1 MCGAD
6 LRVRVYKATMALD
19 FSSLN
24 LSADLLATVRE
35 LGYEKL
41 TEVQEQAIPLLLS
54 GKDVIGQSKTGSG
67 KTAAFSIPILE
78 RIDLS
83 FREVQA
89 LVLCPTRELCEQVAR
104 EIRKLGRRMP
114 GFQVLIL
121 TGGQP
126 GRPQSEALRKGV
138 HMVVGTPGRVLD
150 HVTRRNLTLAHIR
163 TLVLDEADR
172 MLDMGF
178 EDEMNAIL
186 NEAPST
192 RQTVFFSATFPEN
205 IEAMSAHY
213 QHEPVEVRVAAAPE
227 DKPDITQRV
236 YDSAQEEKVANLL
249 RLLHEYQPSSAI
261 VFCNLKVTVAE
272 LAETLVKHGVAA
284 GALHGDLLQE
294 DRNKMMAMF
303 RNESFRVLVA
313 TDVAARGLDV
323 ENLDLV
329 VNFELSLHGED
340 YVHRIGR
347 TGRAGRKGLAV
358 TLATSRERGRLAE
371 FALETGTTVTH
382 TDYTSAFADRTV
394 MPYVQLD
401 AKMATIYVSGGRK
414 DKVRAGD
421 ILGALTGETAGL
433 TGADIGKIE
442 IFDRFAFVGIARGRA
457 ASVVEKLKSGKIKGK
472 TFILRL
478 VR

>member
-1 MCGAD
+1 
-6 LRVRVYKATMALD
+6 MASD
-19 FSSLN
+19 FSSLK

-41 TEVQEQAIPLLLS
+41 TDVQEQAIPLLLA

-83 FREVQA
+83 FRDVQA

-121 TGGQP
+121 SGGQP

-150 HVTRRNLTLAHIR
+150 HLTRQNLSLENIR

-178 EDEMNAIL
+178 EDEMNAIM
-186 NEAPST
+186 ERAPSA
-192 RQTVFFSATFPEN
+192 RQTVLFSATFPEN
-205 IEAMSAHY
+205 MEAMSSRF
-213 QHEPVEVRVAAAPE
+213 QHEPVEVTVTSAPE

-236 YDSAQEEKVANLL
+236 YDSSVEEKSANLL
-249 RLLHEYQPSSAI
+249 RVLHELQPASAI
-261 VFCNLKVTVAE
+261 VFCNLKITVAA
-272 LAETLVKHGVAA
+272 LAETLVRQGVAA

-329 VNFELSLHGED
+329 VNYELSLHRED

-358 TLATSRERGRLAE
+358 TLATARERARLEE
-371 FALETGTTVTH
+371 FAVENGTTVTH
-382 TDYTSAFADRTV
+382 AEYAPTFPEHSA
-394 MPYVQLD
+394 MPQVTLE
-401 AKMATIYVSGGRK
+401 AKMSTVYVSGGRK
-414 DKVRAGD
+414 DKVRPGD

-457 ASVVEKLKSGKIKGK
+457 AAVVEKLKSGKIKGK